1 MLGSFELSNLPLA
14 PRGVPQIEVTF
25 DLDANGILMVSAV
38 DKASTSNAK
47 TIRITNDK
55 SRLSQA
61 DIDRMLKEAE
71 QFKEEDQLRKE
82 LVEARDSFERYL
94 YQLKDQVTDEKKL
107 GAKITEWDKKVIM
120 DAVADAQKWSD
131 AHKESASKEDIEEQK
146 AKVEKL
152 VAPIMTKLYEAG
164 AASAPTDESATP
176 EDHDEL

>member
-1 MLGSFELSNLPLA
+1 M
-14 PRGVPQIEVTF
+14 
-25 DLDANGILMVSAV
+25 
-38 DKASTSNAK
+38 
-47 TIRITNDK
+47 
-55 SRLSQA
+55 
-61 DIDRMLKEAE
+61 
-71 QFKEEDQLRKE
+71 
-82 LVEARDSFERYL
+82 
-94 YQLKDQVTDEKKL
+94 KDQVTDEKKL
-107 GAKITEWDKKVIM
+107 GAKITEGDKKVIM